1 MPACF
6 ARRIRSEY
14 TAGIVPLPRSPIPMA
29 SVRQFMEFAVYIPE
43 QEPQVGHTFSSNSA
57 SSSIVMV
64 PAATLPTASNIED
77 KLLFCPCTCPANMGP
92 PDTKIVGIFTLA
104 AAIKSPGT
112 FLSQLGIH
120 TRPSNPC
127 AIAIH
132 SVLSAIRSLVTR
144 EYFIPTCPMA
154 IPSHTAMAGNTTGI
168 PPAMATPI
176 FTASVILSR
185 FMCPGT
191 ISLKELTIP
200 IMGRLLSSSVNPRAL
215 NRLLWG
221 AWAVPVFTES
231 LLISLSLFLFSIRK
245 CNRLIVVRFF
255 LPEGYPSRYSLP
267 VYSPQT

>member
-1 MPACF
+1 M
-6 ARRIRSEY
+6 
-14 TAGIVPLPRSPIPMA
+14 
-29 SVRQFMEFAVYIPE
+29 
-43 QEPQVGHTFSSNSA
+43 
-57 SSSIVMV
+57 VMV
-64 PAATLPTASNIED
+64 PAATLPTASNMED
-77 KLLFCPCTCPANMGP
+77 RLLFCPCTCPANMGP

-104 AAIKSPGT
+104 AAINRPGT

-120 TRPSNPC
+120 TRPSKPC

-200 IMGRLLSSSVNPRAL
+200 IIGRLLSSSVNPRAL

-231 LLISLSLFLFSIRK
+231 LLIMISLFLLLIFSSLFSLYRINVLPGQMASDSLCQKVAHLGTAYLRAALRHDIAGAEAVLQYFLHR
-245 CNRLIVVRFF
+245 CLDGICFF
-255 LPEGYPSRYSLP
+255 IQVKAVTKHHSRA
-267 VYSPQT
+267 